1 MAQSEILIAPTRIVF
16 DSARSEQQ
24 IRVLNVGNDTLVYN
38 VSFVEMRMKDNGKL
52 EPLIRPEA
60 GQLFASNYI
69 SVSAKR
75 LTLVPGQ
82 TLALVVKLDTPPHA
96 SGEYRSHLL
105 FKKETVG
112 VKNSIT
118 QRKAAPGITLPI
130 IIREGPLT
138 AKVEIAD
145 MSVQVSNDSTF
156 LYLTLHR
163 EGNKSVFGDL
173 EVDLADAQ
181 GNPIQVGSA
190 KGVAV
195 YTPNASRKFRILLKK
210 MDGFSYR
217 FGKLNVAFKTSEGQ
231 NEAQLAQREMV
242 LNK

>member
-1 MAQSEILIAPTRIVF
+1 
-16 DSARSEQQ
+16 
-24 IRVLNVGNDTLVYN
+24 
-38 VSFVEMRMKDNGKL
+38 L

-60 GQLFASNYI
+60 GQLFASNYVE
-69 SVSAKR
+69 VSER
-75 LTLVPGQ
+75 RITLIPGQ
-82 TLALVVKLDTPPHA
+82 TETLVVKQNTPPRA

-112 VKNSIT
+112 VKDSRT
-118 QRKAAPGITLPI
+118 QRQASPAITLPI

-156 LYLTLHR
+156 LYLTLRR

-173 EVDLADAQ
+173 EVNLADAQ
-181 GNPIQVGSA
+181 GNPIQVGGA
-190 KGVAV
+190 KAVAV

-217 FGKLNVAFKTSEGQ
+217 FGKLNIAFKTNEGQ
-231 NEAQLAQREMV
+231 NEAQLAQTEMV
-242 LNK
+242 LNR